1 MPPPIIGWMKPV
13 NVLGQR
19 FGRLVVL
26 GRSERTSPA
35 GALWQCQCDCGGST
49 VTTSLKLRNGHT
61 NSCGCLR
68 QRASQSL
75 VTHGQAN
82 KTPTYRTWKEMRQ
95 RCLNPNSDK
104 FKWYGGRGI
113 SICERWNSFANFLA
127 DMGERPSGMTIDRIC
142 NDGNYEPSNCRWAT
156 QLDQTRKQAK
166 NVLTEATAMQLRKDR
181 AAGMNYKELGD
192 KYGVS
197 KTTAHRCAVGI
208 TWATSPLP

>member
-1 MPPPIIGWMKPV
+1 
-13 NVLGQR
+13 
-19 FGRLVVL
+19 
-26 GRSERTSPA
+26 
-35 GALWQCQCDCGGST
+35 
-49 VTTSLKLRNGHT
+49 
-61 NSCGCLR
+61 
-68 QRASQSL
+68 
-75 VTHGQAN
+75 
-82 KTPTYRTWKEMRQ
+82 MRQ